1 MNAEEVARGL
11 GEYACALLPEEAEAA
26 LLSSA
31 LAHPVH
37 RAAGG
42 EPAVPLSALLPP
54 SSTTILVL
62 GRNLL

>member
-11 GEYACALLPEEAEAA
+11 GEYACALLPEEAEAV

-31 LAHPVH
+31 LAHSVH

-42 EPAVPLSALLPP
+42 EPVPLSALLPP